1 MGIVGWKRKK
11 EKRGEYRTNKHRISP
26 QHEMLRLRRGPET
39 GVVMLHM
46 AGPAVNPLRG
56 KKKKFSLYNGKQ
68 HTTPSLRSLF
78 VP

>member
-56 KKKKFSLYNGKQ
+56 
-68 HTTPSLRSLF
+68 
-78 VP
+78 